1 MATQTTT
8 NELVIT
14 AEFTDEDTRSITLP
28 NPKATITAAE
38 VIAAQTA
45 ASNVLIGDKA
55 GASFSKFKSVTNR
68 EIIKTEYLY

>member
-8 NELVIT
+8 HELVIT

-28 NPKATITAAE
+28 NPKDSISATE
-38 VIAAQTA
+38 VITAQTA
-45 ASNVLIGDKA
+45 AANVLIGDKA
-55 GASFSKFKSVTNR
+55 GAAFNRFKTVTDR

>member
-14 AEFTDEDTRSITLP
+14 AEFADEDTRSITLP
-28 NPKATITAAE
+28 NPKATITAQE
-38 VIAAQTA
+38 VQAAQTA
-45 ASNVLIGDKA
+45 AANVLIGDKA
-55 GASFSKFKSVTNR
+55 GASFSGFKSVTNR

>member
-14 AEFTDEDTRSITLP
+14 TEYGDEDTRSITLP
-28 NPKATITAAE
+28 NPKATITSEE
-38 VIAAQTA
+38 VLAAQA
-45 ASNVLIGDKA
+45 AAANVLIGDKA
-55 GASFSKFKSVTNR
+55 GASFSRFKSVTNR